1 MALKLYIKKEYI
13 KKYNENNEYK
23 ILDEECT
30 WLRDDENQILV
41 LLHVDNKFFP
51 YITRY
56 IPNKYLLMDYKNT

>member
-13 KKYNENNEYK
+13 KNYNENNEYK

-30 WLRDDENQILV
+30 WLRDDENQTLV
-41 LLHVDNKFFP
+41 SLHVDNKFFP

-56 IPNKYLLMDYKNT
+56 IPNKYLMKDYKNT

>member
-1 MALKLYIKKEYI
+1 MTLKLYIKKEYI

-30 WLRDDENQILV
+30 WLRDDENQTLV
-41 LLHVDNKFFP
+41 SLHVDNKSFP

-56 IPNKYLLMDYKNT
+56 IPNKYLTMDYKIV